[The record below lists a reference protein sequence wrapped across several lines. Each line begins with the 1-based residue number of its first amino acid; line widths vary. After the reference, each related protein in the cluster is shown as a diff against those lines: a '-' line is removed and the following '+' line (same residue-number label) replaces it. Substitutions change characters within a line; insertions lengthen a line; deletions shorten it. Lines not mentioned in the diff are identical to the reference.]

1 MSKFHSGWYL
11 VYTRPKHEKKVHNC
25 LAGKNVTSF
34 LPTKKVLRTL
44 SDRRKYV
51 DEPLFPSYVFIYVRD
66 MHDYYCGID
75 ATGAL
80 YYVRMGKEIARVS
93 DVVVD
98 SIKLATTH
106 ASDLEVADFYFKPG
120 NRVVISKG
128 ALTGLTCE
136 VVRYN
141 NNRKLLIRV
150 ELLQRNLVLSMPE
163 ENLLPE
169 EHISGKAEYN

>member
-25 LAGKNVTSF
+25 LADKKVTSF
-34 LPTKKVLRTL
+34 LPTKKVLRTWG
-44 SDRRKYV
+44 DRRKFV

-80 YYVRMGKEIARVS
+80 YYVRTGKEISRVS
-93 DVVVD
+93 DTIVD
-98 SIKLATTH
+98 SIKLATSHT
-106 ASDLEVADFYFKPG
+106 SEIEVSDFYFKPG
-120 NRVVISKG
+120 HRVVISKG

-136 VVRYN
+136 VVKYN

-150 ELLQRNLVLSMPE
+150 ELLQRNMLLSMPE
-163 ENLLPE
+163 EYLLPE
-169 EHISGKAEYN
+169 EHVNVQAVAI